1 MNGLCSVRGVRCA
14 VVVLDWDWGVQW
26 GGELARDCTAA
37 CAHTPTTPRPDALD
51 ARLARWDAA
60 QRAFLDARPDDV
72 LAETE
77 RPPAV

>member
-1 MNGLCSVRGVRCA
+1 MP
-14 VVVLDWDWGVQW
+14 
-26 GGELARDCTAA
+26 GGGGYAERALVAAAAKAARAAEDRTTA
-37 CAHTPTTPRPDALD
+37 DALD